1 MIYTV
6 TLNPSVDYIVEVKQ
20 FEIGSLNRTTAD
32 TKFPGGKGI
41 NVSRVM
47 KRLGV
52 ESNALGFIGGF
63 TGKFV
68 EDFLHDEEIK
78 TSFVK
83 VLDDTRI
90 NIKLKT
96 ELETEIN
103 GLGPNITNRQV
114 EDFLEIFNEMNKED
128 IVVLAG
134 SIPGTLPTS
143 IYKKIISI
151 CKKKGLKVV
160 ADVSGD
166 ALKEVVSQKPFLIK
180 PNHHELGELFNV
192 EINSVEEAQIY
203 AEKLIEQGVK
213 HVIVSL
219 AEKGALL
226 ITADS
231 SYVAN
236 VPKGKVLNSVGAGDS
251 VVGGFIS
258 ALSKDY
264 SIEEAFKI
272 GVASGS
278 GTAFSMGLCT
288 KEKIEELLPY
298 IQVSKV
304 KGEE

>member
-6 TLNPSVDYIVEVKQ
+6 TLNPSVDYIVEVEQ
-20 FEIGSLNRTTAD
+20 FELGSLNRTTAD

-63 TGKFV
+63 TGTFV
-68 EDFLHDEEIK
+68 ENFLLNENIN
-78 TSFVK
+78 TNFVK
-83 VLDDTRI
+83 ASGDTRI

-96 ELETEIN
+96 EVETEIN
-103 GLGPNITNRQV
+103 GLGPSISESQL
-114 EDFLEIFNEMNKED
+114 EEFLEVFHTLKKED

-134 SIPGTLPTS
+134 SIPGTLPAS
-143 IYKKIISI
+143 IYKKIIEV
-151 CKKKGLKVV
+151 CKEKEIKVV

-166 ALKEVVSQKPFLIK
+166 ALKEVISEKPYLIK
-180 PNHHELGELFNV
+180 PNHHELGELFNT
-192 EINSVEEAQIY
+192 EIQSVEEALKYGKKIV
-203 AEKLIEQGVK
+203 EQGVK

-226 ITADS
+226 ITEKN

-251 VVGGFIS
+251 VVGGFLS
-258 ALSKDY
+258 AFSKENSMED
-264 SIEEAFKI
+264 AFKI
-272 GVASGS
+272 GVAAGS
-278 GTAFSMGLCT
+278 ATAFSIELCT
-288 KEKIEELLPY
+288 VEEIEELIPH
-298 IQVSKV
+298 IQVKKV
-304 KGEE
+304 

>member
-20 FEIGSLNRTTAD
+20 FELGSLNRTTAD

-103 GLGPNITNRQV
+103 GLGPSITDRQV
-114 EDFLEIFNEMNKED
+114 EDFLEIFHEMNKED

-151 CKKKGLKVV
+151 CEEKGLKVV

-203 AEKLIEQGVK
+203 AKKLIEQGVE

-226 ITADS
+226 TTEGS
-231 SYVAN
+231 CYVAN
-236 VPKGKVLNSVGAGDS
+236 VPKGNVLNSVGAGDS

-278 GTAFSMGLCT
+278 ATAFSMGLCT
-288 KEKIEELLPY
+288 KEKIEELLPF

-304 KGEE
+304 